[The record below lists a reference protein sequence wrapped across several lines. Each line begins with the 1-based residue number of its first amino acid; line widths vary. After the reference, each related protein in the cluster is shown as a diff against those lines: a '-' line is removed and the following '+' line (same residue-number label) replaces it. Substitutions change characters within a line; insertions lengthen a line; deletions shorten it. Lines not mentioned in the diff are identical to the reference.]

1 MVKYTKISDFCKP
14 NVMFLIAIFIFA
26 IVSIGLYSNNKAR
39 NFEGNTGVAGNSK
52 LVSNSPHSMPNV
64 GIKAAGP
71 LGSNEDYASVSG
83 ISTGNSTG
91 LPATDTNIA
100 RENINNP
107 DELLPQDSSNN
118 WAKLN
123 PSGTGDTGDVNML
136 KSGHHIGVNTVS
148 SSLRNANQ
156 TLRSDPPIPVQN
168 VGPFLNSTIGPD
180 KWRVPFELGE
190 APATCGSANSSM

>member
-52 LVSNSPHSMPNV
+52 SVSNSPHSMPNV

-91 LPATDTNIA
+91 DQMKIMHL
-100 RENINNP
+100 
-107 DELLPQDSSNN
+107 
-118 WAKLN
+118 
-123 PSGTGDTGDVNML
+123 
-136 KSGHHIGVNTVS
+136 
-148 SSLRNANQ
+148 
-156 TLRSDPPIPVQN
+156 
-168 VGPFLNSTIGPD
+168 
-180 KWRVPFELGE
+180 
-190 APATCGSANSSM
+190 

>member
-1 MVKYTKISDFCKP
+1 
-14 NVMFLIAIFIFA
+14 
-26 IVSIGLYSNNKAR
+26 
-39 NFEGNTGVAGNSK
+39 
-52 LVSNSPHSMPNV
+52 
-64 GIKAAGP
+64 
-71 LGSNEDYASVSG
+71 
-83 ISTGNSTG
+83 
-91 LPATDTNIA
+91 
-100 RENINNP
+100 
-107 DELLPQDSSNN
+107 
-118 WAKLN
+118 
-123 PSGTGDTGDVNML
+123 ML